1 MLQKTT
7 AEHDQQT
14 AQNEEQYNYKHQNSQ
29 TLFPSG
35 NRTEFEIEQNQI
47 DVDSAAATQTDDN
60 ECSLSL
66 SLALQRQAKS
76 ALLVQRSTN
85 YSSTNVSEISDN
97 QAISSYSSS
106 SAWDDRLNLD
116 LSISLCGT

>member
-1 MLQKTT
+1 M
-7 AEHDQQT
+7 AENDQQT
-14 AQNEEQYNYKHQNSQ
+14 YQNEAQYNYKHQNSH

-35 NRTEFEIEQNQI
+35 NRTDEFENELHQN
-47 DVDSAAATQTDDN
+47 DVVSAGATQTDDN
-60 ECSLSL
+60 DECSLSL

-76 ALLVQRSTN
+76 GLLVERSSN

-106 SAWDDRLNLD
+106 YAWDHRLNLD